1 MHSLHTDHPIF
12 ASLPSSL
19 CPCKTCLVNADL
31 QFRFEQRKNGGKES
45 LYTISSKNE
54 KDNNNKLQNESIYPK
69 EPAEKKKRKEKFPF
83 IRKGKRNRTRKARI
97 VTPTQ
102 ENRKRKAPIS
112 REIIEVVRAAYLS
125 SVRVRSSLPYRRSRS
140 WRLLSRRATP
150 TLVSRPT

>member
-1 MHSLHTDHPIF
+1 MQNVP
-12 ASLPSSL
+12 
-19 CPCKTCLVNADL
+19 
-31 QFRFEQRKNGGKES
+31 RQRGP
-45 LYTISSKNE
+45 TISIRAKEKRGKRIVIYDIIKN
-54 KDNNNKLQNESIYPK
+54 NNNKLQNGSIYPK

-83 IRKGKRNRTRKARI
+83 IQKGKRNRTRKARI

-125 SVRVRSSLPYRRSRS
+125 SVRVRSSLPCRRSRS

>member
-1 MHSLHTDHPIF
+1 MQNVP
-12 ASLPSSL
+12 
-19 CPCKTCLVNADL
+19 
-31 QFRFEQRKNGGKES
+31 RQRGP
-45 LYTISSKNE
+45 TISIRAKEKRGKRIVIYDIIKN
-54 KDNNNKLQNESIYPK
+54 NNNKLQNGSIYPK

-83 IRKGKRNRTRKARI
+83 IQKGKRNRTRKARI

-125 SVRVRSSLPYRRSRS
+125 SVRVRSSLPCRRSRS
-140 WRLLSRRATP
+140 WRLLSRCATP

>member
-1 MHSLHTDHPIF
+1 MP
-12 ASLPSSL
+12 
-19 CPCKTCLVNADL
+19 
-31 QFRFEQRKNGGKES
+31 RQRGP
-45 LYTISSKNE
+45 TISIRAKEKRGKRIVIYDIIKKWKN
-54 KDNNNKLQNESIYPK
+54 NNNKLQNESIYPK

-83 IRKGKRNRTRKARI
+83 IQKGKRNRTRKARI

-125 SVRVRSSLPYRRSRS
+125 SVRVRSSLPCRRSRS

>member
-1 MHSLHTDHPIF
+1 MQNVP
-12 ASLPSSL
+12 
-19 CPCKTCLVNADL
+19 
-31 QFRFEQRKNGGKES
+31 RQRGP
-45 LYTISSKNE
+45 TISIRAKEKRGKRIVIYDIIKKWKN
-54 KDNNNKLQNESIYPK
+54 NNNKLQNESIYPK

-83 IRKGKRNRTRKARI
+83 IQKGKRNRTRKARI

-125 SVRVRSSLPYRRSRS
+125 SVRVRSSLPCRRSRS